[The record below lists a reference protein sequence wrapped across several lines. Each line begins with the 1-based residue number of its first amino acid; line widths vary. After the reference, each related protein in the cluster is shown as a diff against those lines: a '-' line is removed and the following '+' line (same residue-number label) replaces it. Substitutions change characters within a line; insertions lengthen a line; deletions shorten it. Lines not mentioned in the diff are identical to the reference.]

1 VPLVEPN
8 SEPGGGLATGI
19 PVRANGALH
28 GAAVHGATAWTATT
42 TVPRRGPE
50 AWLERALDHE
60 QVLGYLLVAP
70 VVVLLL
76 ALVAWPFG
84 ISVSMALTDRTIG
97 NPGHFIG
104 LTNIQRLL
112 GDGIYLQTL
121 HNTLVY
127 TAGATILKLVAG
139 FGLALLI
146 NERFPFRQ
154 AVRSAV
160 LLPWIVPAALGTLAW
175 LWIFAPSFSVLNW
188 ILIHIGLIQ
197 TGLPW
202 LVDGNLALFSVI
214 LVNAWRGIPFF
225 GITLLAGL
233 QAIPQELYEA
243 TSIDGAGKLAR
254 FWYVTVPL
262 MMPIL
267 LITLVLSIIWT
278 FSDFQTVYAL
288 TGGGPLNSTHLLAT
302 LSYQVGIA
310 SGRLGEGAAIS
321 LTMLPVLFILVGAQ
335 IYYLRK
341 TSSA

>member
-28 GAAVHGATAWTATT
+28 GAAVHGATGWTATT

-76 ALVAWPFG
+76 ALVAWPFA

-335 IYYLRK
+335 IYYLRR
-341 TSSA
+341 TNSA